1 VDIAF
6 FIFPV
11 SNDSMPRLPAS
22 AILLSLCLAAGAA
35 VSADK
40 TDSPSFPS
48 FSALRLDLSVK
59 PPAQCAASLYGTIA
73 ARSPD
78 GGLCLCHQSYDG
90 KQGFWEQI
98 GTGRPCWP
106 NTK

>member
-6 FIFPV
+6 FIFHV
-11 SNDSMPRLPAS
+11 SNESMPRLPAS

-35 VSADK
+35 ASADK

-48 FSALRLDLSVK
+48 FSALRLDLSAK
-59 PPAQCAASLYGTIA
+59 PPAQCTVSLYGTIA

-78 GGLCLCHQSYDG
+78 GALCLCHQSYNG
-90 KQGFWEQI
+90 AQGFWEQI
-98 GTGRPCWP
+98 GTGWTCWP
-106 NTK
+106 DKK

>member
-6 FIFPV
+6 SIFPV

-35 VSADK
+35 ASADK
-40 TDSPSFPS
+40 TDFPS
-48 FSALRLDLSVK
+48 FSALRLALSAK
-59 PPAQCAASLYGTIA
+59 PPAQCTASLYGTIA

-78 GGLCLCHQSYDG
+78 GALCLCHQSYNG
-90 KQGFWEQI
+90 TQSFWEQI

-106 NTK
+106 DTK